1 MENLHPEYAAISG
14 ILLHLIIT
22 VCRANGIDVDASTQ
36 GDLTI
41 LLMWIVIR
49 VSRRIDP
56 PDTEQLKQQ
65 LQKNVEK
72 GK

>member
-1 MENLHPEYAAISG
+1 MPNLHPEYAALSA

-22 VCRANGIDVDASTQ
+22 ACRAYGIDVDASTQ

-41 LLMWIVIR
+41 LIMWAVIR
-49 VSRRIDP
+49 VSRKIDP
-56 PDTEQLKQQ
+56 PATED
-65 LQKNVEK
+65 LQRQITKNIEA

>member
-14 ILLHLIIT
+14 IILNLIIAI
-22 VCRANGIDVDASTQ
+22 CKAHGIDVDASTQ

-41 LLMWIVIR
+41 LIMWVVIR
-49 VSRRIDP
+49 VSRRVDP

-65 LQKNVEK
+65 IQKNIEQ